1 MSDFHVPT
9 AEEWEARVLEL
20 RELLSEARAH
30 LKVARRA
37 VRRRQE
43 GPLLPGLSDQP
54 PAGSDG
60 LPTAAGEPEA

>member
-43 GPLLPGLSDQP
+43 GPLLPGMDQP
-54 PAGSDG
+54 PGGSDG
-60 LPTAAGEPEA
+60 LPVAQGEPEA